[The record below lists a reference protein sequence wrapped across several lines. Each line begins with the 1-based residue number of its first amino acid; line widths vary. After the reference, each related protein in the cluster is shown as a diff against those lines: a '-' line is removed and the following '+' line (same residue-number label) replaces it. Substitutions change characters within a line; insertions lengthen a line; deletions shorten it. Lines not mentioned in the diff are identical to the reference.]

1 MYFYYNLTIQG
12 YGAAMKQHN
21 ITCIYCKHSFNVKL
35 PPEVEE
41 RQAVCKTTLFKAQC
55 VNCKKLFVVKLPGE
69 EGLKETGPRPKF
81 QPPHP
86 PHHVHAPAHPEHGP
100 HAHAHPQPPRKTVT
114 MERIDHPPPP
124 PEAEILEVPTECIT
138 EVIEPGTAVKPHA
151 RPSGRKHRHRRF
163 AAEQPVEV
171 QKEEGYWTRP
181 RYAAVIL
188 VIVFI
193 LGLVNSIT
201 NISYATET
209 ASSDDLETE
218 TSITTMTISG
228 SVMDYSTTMP
238 IADADVNIIGT
249 GSTTTTNA
257 EGFYVLDNAPTGEQ
271 TVSVSA
277 PGYKTV
283 SKKVRLSPVP
293 EKIIDFELEK
303 GSGGV
308 SIDDIGYDAYD
319 NSDEDNDSS
328 WNILGM
334 LMLVFAILAIIS
346 AYLAYKKIMFWVCGI
361 TAFFGALS
369 FGFGLGLFLGL
380 VALTLILSSKDKFLK
395 MQDDKILIDQEN

>member
-1 MYFYYNLTIQG
+1 
-12 YGAAMKQHN
+12 MKQHTIN
-21 ITCIYCKHSFNVKL
+21 CIYCKHSFDVKL

-69 EGLKETGPRPKF
+69 GVSKEAGPRPKF

-86 PHHVHAPAHPEHGP
+86 PHHVHAPPHPERGP
-100 HAHAHPQPPRKTVT
+100 HPLPPRKTVSKT
-114 MERIDHPPPP
+114 DMDHPPPP

-151 RPSGRKHRHRRF
+151 RPSVRKHRHRRF
-163 AAEQPVEV
+163 AADQPVEV
-171 QKEEGYWTRP
+171 HKEEGYWTRP

-193 LGLVNSIT
+193 FGLVNSIT
-201 NISYATET
+201 NISYITET
-209 ASSDDLETE
+209 ASSDDLEADTA
-218 TSITTMTISG
+218 ITTMTISG
-228 SVMDYSTTMP
+228 SVMDYTTTMP
-238 IADADVNIIGT
+238 VANADVDIIGT
-249 GSTTTTNA
+249 GHSTRTNA
-257 EGFYVLDNAPTGEQ
+257 EGFYVIDNAPTGEQ

-277 PGYKTV
+277 SGYKTV

-303 GSGGV
+303 GSGAV

-319 NSDEDNDSS
+319 ESDQEDDSS

-334 LMLVFAILAIIS
+334 LMLVFAILAIVS
-346 AYLAYKKIMFWVCGI
+346 AYLAYKKIMFWICGI

-369 FGFGLGLFLGL
+369 FGFGFGLFLGL
-380 VALTLILSSKDKFLK
+380 VALILILSSKDKFLK
-395 MQDDKILIDQEN
+395 MQDDKILIDQ